1 MKCENCGKELN
12 DGLKFCPV
20 CGTPVENHHAEN
32 EMENDET
39 SQSNTSNH
47 KKKTILLISVV
58 AVLAV
63 VICVVLFVVRP
74 QMEAASRERQSQEQV
89 EQVIQL
95 IDRLSDEEITVDSEA
110 ELNSIQNQY
119 DELTDEQKAL
129 VTNYQELEDAFA
141 SLQAA
146 KDEQKNVEAAERVI
160 NLINSLDEKEITVD
174 SEADI
179 NAVQLEY
186 DALSQEQKELVS
198 NYSKLEQA
206 HMDLQIVKNQADVQT
221 KAAQVIQ
228 AIEQINE
235 AELTAEDTSVESVRA
250 QYNALSEEGKA
261 LVTNLDKLERCEQT
275 VSQKRQ
281 EQEEAENSAQ
291 SGSTQAEKWWELDRN
306 IRSYEGTWG
315 NFGAHVDYYQGV
327 VEQAIKNTMSMS
339 DYFAGD
345 PNDVYISVYKE
356 SAKAVAETDPVCYI
370 ELNGSKEL
378 YYDESGQIEDRVGL
392 HIWGGILVDEN
403 ANVIFEIYDMQEAG

>member
-1 MKCENCGKELN
+1 MKCEHCGEELN
-12 DGLKFCPV
+12 DDLKFCPI
-20 CGTPVENHHAEN
+20 CGTPVENHQSEN
-32 EMENDET
+32 EIENDDT
-39 SQSNTSNH
+39 FQSNAPNS
-47 KKKTILLISVV
+47 KKKVILLISVV

-63 VICVVLFVVRP
+63 IICVVLFVVRP

-89 EQVIQL
+89 DQVIQL
-95 IDRLSDEEITVDSEA
+95 IDELSEEEITVDSEA
-110 ELNSIQNQY
+110 ELKSIQNQY
-119 DELTDEQKAL
+119 NELTDEQKAL
-129 VTNYQELEDAFA
+129 VTNYQELEEAFA
-141 SLQAA
+141 SLQTA
-146 KDEQKNVEAAERVI
+146 KDEQKNMEAAERVI

-186 DALSQEQKELVS
+186 DALSPEQKELVS

-206 HMDLQIVKNQADVQT
+206 HMDLQIAKNQADVQA
-221 KAAQVIQ
+221 KANQVVQ

-235 AELTAEDTSVESVRA
+235 AGLTAEDTSVESIRA

-291 SGSTQAEKWWELDRN
+291 SGSTQAEKWLELYN
-306 IRSYEGTWG
+306 NAPIYEGTWG

-339 DYFAGD
+339 DYFIDD
-345 PNDVYISVYKE
+345 PNDVYIRVYHDGGRFK
-356 SAKAVAETDPVCYI
+356 SETDPVCYI
-370 ELNGSKEL
+370 ELSGPKEL
-378 YYDESGQIEDRVGL
+378 YYDESGQIEDSVGL
-392 HIWGGILVDEN
+392 HIWGDILVDEN
-403 ANVIFEIYDMQEAG
+403 GNVIFEITDMQEAG

>member
-1 MKCENCGKELN
+1 
-12 DGLKFCPV
+12 
-20 CGTPVENHHAEN
+20 
-32 EMENDET
+32 
-39 SQSNTSNH
+39 
-47 KKKTILLISVV
+47 
-58 AVLAV
+58 
-63 VICVVLFVVRP
+63 
-74 QMEAASRERQSQEQV
+74 MEAASKERQSQEQV

-95 IDRLSDEEITVDSEA
+95 IDELSEEEITVDSEA

-186 DALSQEQKELVS
+186 DALSPEQKELVS
-198 NYSKLEQA
+198 NYSKLEQT
-206 HMDLQIVKNQADVQT
+206 HMDFQIVKNQADVQT
-221 KAAQVIQ
+221 KADQVIQ

-291 SGSTQAEKWWELDRN
+291 SGSTQAEKWLELYN
-306 IRSYEGTWG
+306 NAPIYEGTWG

-339 DYFAGD
+339 DYFIDD
-345 PNDVYISVYKE
+345 PNDVFIRVYQDGGRLKSE
-356 SAKAVAETDPVCYI
+356 SDPVCYI
-370 ELNGSKEL
+370 MLGGTKEFHP
-378 YYDESGQIEDRVGL
+378 EDLAQGVPGTLGL
-392 HIWGGILVDEN
+392 VIWGDILVDEN
-403 ANVIFEIYDMQEAG
+403 ANVISKLPICRKPDNGLKE